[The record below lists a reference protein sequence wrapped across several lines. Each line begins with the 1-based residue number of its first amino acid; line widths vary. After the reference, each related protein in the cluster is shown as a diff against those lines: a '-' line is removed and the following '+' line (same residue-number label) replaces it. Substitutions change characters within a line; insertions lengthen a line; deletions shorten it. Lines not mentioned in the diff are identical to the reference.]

1 MANINNGTVT
11 VQVVGGVGPYQYT
24 LLNAITNQ
32 PIPNNAYPIFQN
44 PVNNIVANTFTFGN
58 ATDNTGNS
66 GLAPG
71 SYKIK
76 IVDSNLCETVSNTL
90 FVTDITPVEP
100 TATPVPVP
108 TATILPTATEVI
120 PTATPVPD
128 PTATEVIPTATPEPE
143 PTATEVIPTATPVP
157 DPTATDIPT
166 PTATPLTLESLGII
180 AGVQVEPA
188 SIWNQFSGQ
197 YFFGNDP
204 SAQTNVDAVT
214 CYFTGLI
221 LTDPTKYAMG
231 NTYQIIAGETL
242 QIGTQLYNS
251 GIPHYGGVIKGII
264 YDPMI
269 GSYNGHFVHGATY
282 TYIEADMN
290 GIVTYITTDTIC
302 APAPT
307 ATPVPDPTATAI
319 PAPTATPIPLNE
331 YFVNVGPNLGSVT
344 KPACETPVLSIYT
357 AGDWNT
363 LTAGNIFYEDQNG
376 TIPFNGGSPS
386 KWYTVGYTLTGPV
399 RTVQIQSNGAIVQ
412 FSDCNPEPTA
422 TPVPTAVPTATAIPE
437 PTATPVP
444 EPTATAIPAPT
455 ATPVPEPT
463 ATSVPE
469 GSSTFWFHWN
479 GSGGYPG
486 VDSLTQPTSSYYL
499 NDNTPTTDFDL
510 VFVDMLANIA
520 TPNNVPVI
528 YSQVFSAIDNIQIP
542 DGTLQFNAN
551 TGDAQ
556 KYYIAIPKSVST
568 VDYVTTAKFKDA
580 ANNIPFTLSS
590 KLDFSHLG
598 NAYTLYEVYP
608 DPNPSAL
615 TLNVV

>member
-24 LLNAITNQ
+24 LLNAVTNQ
-32 PIPNNAYPIFQN
+32 PIPNNAYPTFQN
-44 PVNNIVANTFTFGN
+44 PVSNIVANTFTFGN

-71 SYKIK
+71 QYKVK
-76 IVDSNLCETVSNTL
+76 IIDSNLCETVSNTL
-90 FVTDITPVEP
+90 FVTDATPIPP

-108 TATILPTATEVI
+108 TATILPTATAII
-120 PTATPVPD
+120 PTATPEPE

-143 PTATEVIPTATPVP
+143 PTATEVIPTATPEPEPTATEVEPTATEVIPTATPEPEPTATEVEPTATPEPEPTATEVIPTATPVP
-157 DPTATDIPT
+157 DPTATEVPV

-180 AGVQVEPA
+180 AGVQVEPS

-242 QIGTQLYNS
+242 QVGTQLYNN
-251 GIPHYGGVIKGII
+251 GIPQYGGIVKGII

-282 TYIEADMN
+282 TYIEADIN

-319 PAPTATPIPLNE
+319 P
-331 YFVNVGPNLGSVT
+331 
-344 KPACETPVLSIYT
+344 
-357 AGDWNT
+357 D
-363 LTAGNIFYEDQNG
+363 
-376 TIPFNGGSPS
+376 
-386 KWYTVGYTLTGPV
+386 
-399 RTVQIQSNGAIVQ
+399 
-412 FSDCNPEPTA
+412 PTA
-422 TPVPTAVPTATAIPE
+422 TPVPDPTATAIPD
-437 PTATPVP
+437 
-444 EPTATAIPAPT
+444 PT

-469 GSSTFWFHWN
+469 GSATFWFHWN
-479 GSGGYPG
+479 GNGGYPG
-486 VDSLTQPTSSYYL
+486 VDSLTTPSSLYYL
-499 NDNTPTTDFDL
+499 NNNEMTTDFDL
-510 VFVDMLANIA
+510 IFADMLANEGTA
-520 TPNNVPVI
+520 NNVEQI
-528 YSQVFSAIDNIQIP
+528 YSDVFSAINNTEIP
-542 DGTLQFNAN
+542 NGTLYFAAN
-551 TGDAQ
+551 LTSSER
-556 KYYIAIPKSVST
+556 YYIAIPKSVST
-568 VDYVTTAKFKDA
+568 TDYVTTASFADA
-580 ANNIPFTLSS
+580 ANGIAFTFAS
-590 KLDFSHLG
+590 KLDFTHLG
-598 NAYTLYEVYP
+598 NGYTLYEVFAQP
-608 DPNPSAL
+608 IAGEL